1 MSETILCENKTFDEI
16 AIGDSA
22 SLTRGLSKLELEGF
36 AAVSGDF
43 NPTHLDE
50 AYAKSHGLRA
60 PVAHGLWT
68 ASLLSNLLGTRL
80 PGAGTVYVTQ
90 TLEFLAPVF
99 LGDTVTATVTVANK
113 DAERSLVEL
122 DCRCVNQAGEPVLAG
137 KAVVRA
143 PRHKEAIPEIG
154 RPTFTVQT
162 HDVYE
167 ELMRRAAAIPPIP
180 CAVAYPCDESS
191 LTAALEAAREQLIE
205 PILCGPEA
213 RIREV
218 AGRHGL
224 ELDGVRL
231 VETADAHRAAAA
243 AVAEV
248 RAGRAELLM
257 KGSLHTDELL
267 GAVVNRE
274 TGLRTGRRITHVFIM
289 VVPTY
294 PEPLFVTDAAVNIA
308 PDLETKVDIIQNAI
322 DLARGL
328 GIPEPRVAI
337 LAAVESVNPKM
348 PATLEAAVLAKM
360 ADRGQITG
368 GLVDGPFAFDNAINA
383 VAAQIKG
390 IKSPVAGRANILV
403 VPDLEAGNIL
413 AKNLSFL
420 ANADAAGIV
429 LGARVPIILTS
440 RADTVRTRK
449 ASCAVAALYAHS
461 RRGAPSALAAE

>member
-1 MSETILCENKTFDEI
+1 MSETGLLENRTFDEI

-22 SLTRGLSKLELEGF
+22 SSTHALGKLELEGF
-36 AAVSGDF
+36 VAVSGDF

-50 AYAKSHGLRA
+50 AYARGHGLRA
-60 PVAHGLWT
+60 PVAHGMWL
-68 ASLLSNLLGTRL
+68 ASLLSSLLGNRL
-80 PGAGTVYVTQ
+80 PGPGTVYVSR
-90 TLEFLAPVF
+90 TLDFLAPLF
-99 LGDTVTATVTVANK
+99 LGETVTATVTVTGK
-113 DAERSLVEL
+113 DAERSTVEL
-122 DCRCVNQAGEPVLAG
+122 DCRCVDQEGREVLRG
-137 KAVVRA
+137 RAVVRA

-167 ELMRRAAAIPPIP
+167 ELMRRAAAIPPVP
-180 CAVAYPCDESS
+180 CAVAFPCDESS
-191 LTAALEAAREQLIE
+191 LTAALEAAREALIA
-205 PILCGPEA
+205 PILCGPA
-213 RIREV
+213 GRIREL

-224 ELDGVRL
+224 DLGAARL
-231 VETADAHRAAAA
+231 VDAADPHEAAAK

-267 GAVVNRE
+267 GAVVARD
-274 TGLRTGRRITHVFIM
+274 TGLRAGRRITHVFIM

-294 PEPLFVTDAAVNIA
+294 REPLFITDAAVNIA

-328 GIPEPRVAI
+328 GITEPRVAV

-390 IKSPVAGRANILV
+390 IRSPVAGRANILV

-449 ASCAVAALYAHS
+449 ASCAVAALYAHA
-461 RRGAPSALAAE
+461 RRAAPAAVAAE